1 MLGLDVRAA
10 FSRRRLLIAG
20 LGAGLVGVPL
30 GAAGWGLLRARA
42 PAPGLR
48 TLSEDEA
55 RVVEAVAETYFPAG
69 NPFGVGAV
77 DVDVRGPVDAWI
89 SDMYPR
95 ERRGLRALLRG
106 LERWP
111 QLSGGGGTFTS
122 LTIAQRV
129 TVLHAFDESTIAE
142 RRTLAALLRQVC
154 LLPMLEHDVVLKAL
168 GHRYGCALPELVAD
182 DMGIG

>member
-1 MLGLDVRAA
+1 MFGLDVRVA
-10 FSRRRLLIAG
+10 FSRRRLLVAG
-20 LGAGLVGVPL
+20 LGAGIVAVPL
-30 GAAGWGLLRARA
+30 GAAAWGLLSAQ
-42 PAPGLR
+42 PAASGLR
-48 TLSEDEA
+48 TLSESEA
-55 RVVEAVAETYFPAG
+55 RVVEAVAETYFPPG
-69 NPFGVGAV
+69 NPFGLAAG

-111 QLSGGGGTFTS
+111 QLSGGGGAFTS
-122 LTIAQRV
+122 LNVAQRAA
-129 TVLHAFDESTIAE
+129 VLHAFDESTIAE

-154 LLPMLEHDVVLKAL
+154 LLPLLENDIILAAL
-168 GHRYGCALPELVAD
+168 GHRHGCALPVLTAD